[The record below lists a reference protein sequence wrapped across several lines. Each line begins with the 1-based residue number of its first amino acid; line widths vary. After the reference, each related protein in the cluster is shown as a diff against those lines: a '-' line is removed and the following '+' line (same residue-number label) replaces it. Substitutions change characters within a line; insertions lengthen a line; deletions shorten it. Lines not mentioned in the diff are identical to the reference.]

1 VFPGRGVAS
10 RGAKCRRGHLLFL
23 CSLSNLF
30 HSRIHHEAGTGSA
43 SDTFTGMERFFLAL
57 IVSGLLLAVAAA
69 SLFVAT
75 GADDR
80 TTSVVNLPAAPST
93 FVQKL
98 KRHEAQERE
107 DHR

>member
-1 VFPGRGVAS
+1 
-10 RGAKCRRGHLLFL
+10 LLFL